1 MNKLEELKNEIDNF
15 ARQLRKLRSRTT
27 IALDDLYLL
36 LHKIDILQANAEV
49 SCRVDVLPDDLSD
62 TFIETEADRLAKDF
76 DIVKEDIKSFLIVFE
91 NLSGIKK

>member
-36 LHKIDILQANAEV
+36 LHRIDILQANTEV

-62 TFIETEADRLAKDF
+62 IFIETEADRLTKDF

>member
-36 LHKIDILQANAEV
+36 LHKIDILQTNAEV
-49 SCRVDVLPDDLSD
+49 SCHVDVLPDDLSD
-62 TFIETEADRLAKDF
+62 ILIETEADRLAKDF
-76 DIVKEDIKSFLIVFE
+76 GIVKEDIKSFLIVFE

>member
-27 IALDDLYLL
+27 IALDDLCLL

-49 SCRVDVLPDDLSD
+49 SCHVDVLPDDLSD
-62 TFIETEADRLAKDF
+62 ILIETEADRLAKDF